1 LLRAGRG
8 IRRHLDR
15 DVRDRTGAAVGF
27 RAGLSLAGNANAAAL
42 DREAG
47 FVIMARLRD

>member
-1 LLRAGRG
+1 
-8 IRRHLDR
+8 
-15 DVRDRTGAAVGF
+15 
-27 RAGLSLAGNANAAAL
+27 LAGNANAAAL